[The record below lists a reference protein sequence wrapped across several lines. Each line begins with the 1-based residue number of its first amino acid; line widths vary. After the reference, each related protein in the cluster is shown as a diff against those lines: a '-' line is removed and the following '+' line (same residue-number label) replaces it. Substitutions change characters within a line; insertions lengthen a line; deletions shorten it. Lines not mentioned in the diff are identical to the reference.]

1 MPSNDFSTL
10 YEQLRSVLQRSSV
23 GLKIAHDQPG
33 DFHLVTPGDT
43 PRHQEIFFGAVKI
56 QKNFVSYYLM
66 PIYLYPDLLD
76 GASNSLLRR
85 LKGKSC
91 FRFTRLDDR
100 LLNELSVL
108 TQRGKQ
114 RFQQEGWA

>member
-1 MPSNDFSTL
+1 MPRSDFPAI
-10 YEQLRSVLQRSSV
+10 YEQLRNVLQRSAV
-23 GLKIAHDQPG
+23 GLKIAHDLPG

-43 PRHQEIFFGAVKI
+43 PRRQEIFFGAVKI

-66 PIYLYPDLLD
+66 PIYLYPDLLE
-76 GASNSLLRR
+76 GISSSLLRH

-91 FRFTRLDDR
+91 FRFTRMDR
-100 LLNELSVL
+100 HLVDELSML
-108 TQRGKQ
+108 TQRGMR